1 MPVSYAETSKALT
14 LAGMKP
20 WFLLGSAPVPD
31 SAMIVW
37 KETDGI
43 QGMLR
48 GKGWAGGILRQ
59 FFYSETPAIALGVAF
74 VSFKLTGWWCPLTL
88 RRKVTQKPE
97 HLTGRGLSVQCGR
110 ALCRQALSYLCGTHF
125 LWCPF
130 LPGHL
135 PPVKDIFS

>member
-1 MPVSYAETSKALT
+1 MSYAETSKALT
-14 LAGMKP
+14 MAGMKQ
-20 WFLLGSAPVPD
+20 WFLLSSGPVPE
-31 SAMIVW
+31 STMIVW

-59 FFYSETPAIALGVAF
+59 FFYSETQEAIALGVAF
-74 VSFKLTGWWCPLTL
+74 VSLKLTGWWCPLML
-88 RRKVTQKPE
+88 RRKVTRKPE

-110 ALCRQALSYLCGTHF
+110 VLLRWALSSLCGTHF

-135 PPVKDIFS
+135 PPGKDILS